1 MQKINSKNILKGLL
15 ISVFVLGILFTGSQV
30 SLAAGTL
37 ENRSFESWNKGAI
50 NGYDAGFKINGDVFD
65 NASSIVISL
74 YSGNTLLQTN
84 TAISGKIRGTE
95 FLTPFDVFGTFN
107 YTTDGYFTNKRESEY
122 GQTLKPTKVTLIVTM
137 NDGTTL
143 TTTNSNLNGTPVQ
156 SSVLGVNKFQF
167 TQKMKVG
174 SEGNEVMELQK
185 FLNASGFPCGI
196 ADGKFGKMTASA
208 LKLYQSANKLDVDG
222 VAGPNTRAYL
232 NR

>member
-1 MQKINSKNILKGLL
+1 MKKLKTRNVLKGFLVL
-15 ISVFVLGILFTGSQV
+15 AFVLGALFVNGEV

-37 ENRSFESWNKGAI
+37 ENKSFESWNKGAI

-65 NASSIVISL
+65 NASSIIIKL

-84 TAISGKIRGTE
+84 TAVSGKIHGTE

-107 YTTDGYFTNKRESEY
+107 YTSDGYFTNKRESEY
-122 GQTLKPTKVTLIVTM
+122 GQTLKPTQVTLTVVM

-143 TTTNSNLNGTPVQ
+143 TTTNTNLNGTPSQ

-167 TQKMKVG
+167 TQKMKLG

-185 FLNASGFPCGI
+185 FLNANGYPCGI
-196 ADGKFGKMTASA
+196 ADGKFGRMTEGA
-208 LKLYQSANKLDVDG
+208 LKQYQSANKLDVDG
-222 VAGPNTRAYL
+222 IAGPVTRSYL
-232 NR
+232 NK